1 MPTSLRTIPGP
12 PPFPENS
19 MRSSM
24 SGFGPLAL
32 FVALM
37 IPRPAAPQAQPIAA
51 GRVYPAGFQ
60 VSSPWAGIAFR
71 VPAG

>member
-1 MPTSLRTIPGP
+1 
-12 PPFPENS
+12 